1 MGIRVILAAAT
12 ALLAAGCSD
21 AEREWLKLNQPYTA
35 AEFRQDIAACT
46 RAGKLD
52 EDCMKSRGWVS
63 LSPAKVEKPQE
74 PVRAPSS
81 PRYR

>member
-1 MGIRVILAAAT
+1 MGTRVILAVAI
-12 ALLAAGCSD
+12 ALLAGGCAD
-21 AEREWLKLNQPYTA
+21 PEREWLKLNQPYTA

-46 RAGKLD
+46 RGGKLD

-63 LSPAKVEKPQE
+63 LSPAKTEKPQE
-74 PVRAPSS
+74 PARPPSS